1 MVRFNFLLTG
11 ILCLVNS
18 IVAAQTSLL
27 VPLRKGDTAP
37 NISLAISI
45 NNNVQKIHLYDLH
58 KKLIL
63 FDFWS
68 INCSSCILQMPH
80 LLELQEKFNKDI
92 QVIIVTKNSRV
103 EVNRLKERIQGHV
116 SKEISNALNHLPFL
130 MGDSILSII
139 FPHEGFPIHVWLDS
153 LKTLRAVAYSNTTT
167 DESVKSF
174 LTGGKI
180 RLAEQGLQNI
190 DHLNPISWLDA
201 DTGFI
206 SHLKYYSFIL
216 SRVEHIGGFDGQV
229 FASFDSTTGK
239 VIAFNIVNS
248 SIANLYKLAYFKYEH
263 PNIGIPDSKIL
274 LETKNNSRFYPPRN
288 ELNYYSWADS
298 NLYSYAIKLP
308 PKNADSIYMLM
319 RMDLDKFF
327 KLKSK
332 FEYRKVKCIIL
343 TKTNSFENLHSVSKV
358 SRNEIDIDS
367 TGTWM
372 ILQNQPIALLASR
385 IESLVNY
392 YDTYQPFFDETN
404 LDENIDIVLPWNNE
418 LQEISMDRLKKSLN
432 DHGLDIKE
440 ENKFLKM
447 LVLSDD

>member
-1 MVRFNFLLTG
+1 MVSSNFLMTG

-18 IVAAQTSLL
+18 VVAAQTSSLI
-27 VPLRKGDTAP
+27 PLRKGDTAP
-37 NISLAISI
+37 NISLEISI
-45 NNNVQKIHLYDLH
+45 NNNDQKIHLYDLH

-103 EVNRLKERIQGHV
+103 EVNRLKERIKGHV
-116 SKEISNALNHLPFL
+116 SREISYAFNHLTFL

-153 LKTLRAVAYSNTTT
+153 LRTLRAIAYSNTTT

-174 LTGGKI
+174 LTGGKV

-201 DTGFI
+201 DTGFVT
-206 SHLKYYSFIL
+206 HLKYYSFIF
-216 SRVEHIGGFDGQV
+216 SRFEHIGGFDGQV
-229 FASFDSTTGK
+229 FASFDSTAGK
-239 VIAFNIVNS
+239 VVGFNIVNS

-263 PNIGIPDSKIL
+263 PNIGIPDYKIL
-274 LETKNNSRFYPPRN
+274 LETKDISRFYPPRN
-288 ELNYYSWADS
+288 ELDYYSWADS

-308 PKNADSIYMLM
+308 PENADSIYMLM

-332 FEYRKVKCIIL
+332 VEYRKVKCLIL
-343 TKTNSFENLHSVSKV
+343 TKTRSFENLHSVSKV
-358 SRNEIDIDS
+358 SKNEIDIDS

-392 YDTYQPFFDETN
+392 NNAYQPFFDETN
-404 LDENIDIVLPWNNE
+404 LDENIDIVLPWSNE
-418 LQEISMDRLKKSLN
+418 LKEISMDRLKKSLN
-432 DHGLDIKE
+432 DHGLDLKE

-447 LVLSDD
+447 LVLSDE